1 MALENTFIGLIVMW
15 VISLTPIEKR
25 REEDNVKTQQYLA
38 EAPTSPGSKR
48 TVRSAVH
55 ELMLKHGVFRIFGN
69 PGSNELPFLSDLPE
83 EIEYVLGLHEQ
94 VVVGMADGFAQ
105 ASGEVAFVN
114 LHAASGTGNAMGALT
129 NSFYSRSPLVI
140 SAGQQ
145 VRETIGIHSFLS
157 NVDAAQLTKPL
168 TKWSCEPTSASD
180 VPRSFNEA
188 VMQAQASAP
197 GPVYLSI
204 PYDDWDHEANANDEL
219 LLRRSYSEENELSA
233 AAVEHLSGLI
243 SAAMRPAIILGSAVD
258 TVGANGAAVT
268 LAENSGADVYLAP
281 SPYRLPFPN
290 KHGQF
295 RGVLPASIHAV
306 NTTLAAYDLVLVI
319 GAPVFRY
326 HQHVPGQY
334 LSDEVELIHITDD
347 PNEAAR
353 APFGTAVVTNIK
365 RAVELLA
372 EAVPPQESVIELRQQ
387 GFPATEAPVA
397 GVFDPARVFALLR
410 EHAPTG
416 TSYVVESTSTN
427 SDFWA
432 QMDLQEPGSYF
443 WPASG
448 GLGFGMP
455 AAVGVQM
462 ALADRQVIGIIGDG
476 SANYGITALWTAA
489 QYDIPVVFIVLKNG
503 TYGALRWFSEL
514 LNTPDVPGVNVPGID
529 FVSLAHGYGVE
540 ARTAENEG
548 DFIDALAEAV
558 ASRKPCLIEVCTNL
572 TQP

>member
-1 MALENTFIGLIVMW
+1 M
-15 VISLTPIEKR
+15 
-25 REEDNVKTQQYLA
+25 KTQEYLV
-38 EAPTSPGSKR
+38 EKPTPQESAR
-48 TVRSAVH
+48 TVRSVVH
-55 ELMLKHGVFRIFGN
+55 DLMLKHGIFRIFGN
-69 PGSNELPFLSDLPE
+69 PGSNELPFLTDLPGG
-83 EIEYVLGLHEQ
+83 IEYVLGLHEQ

-140 SAGQQ
+140 TAGQQ
-145 VRETIGIHSFLS
+145 VRETIGMHSFLS
-157 NVDAAQLTKPL
+157 NVEASQLTKPL
-168 TKWSCEPTSASD
+168 TKWSCEPASASD

-204 PYDDWDHEANANDEL
+204 PYDDWDYEATVNDDL
-219 LLRRSYSEENELSA
+219 LLRRSYSEEQELSA
-233 AAVEHLSGLI
+233 ASVEYLSGMI
-243 SAAMRPAIILGSAVD
+243 SSAAKPAFILGSAID
-258 TVGANGAAVT
+258 TVGANAAAVT
-268 LAENSGADVYLAP
+268 LAENTGSDVFLAP

-295 RGVLPASIHAV
+295 QGVLPASIQAV
-306 NTTLAAYDLVLVI
+306 KTTLADYDLVLVI

-326 HQHVPGQY
+326 HQHEPDQY
-334 LSDEVELIHITDD
+334 LGEDIELIHITDD
-347 PNEAAR
+347 PNEATR
-353 APFGTAVVTNIK
+353 APFGTAIVTDIK

-372 EAVPPQESVIELRQQ
+372 EAVPPQDTAPQRPWQ
-387 GFPATEAPVA
+387 GHPATEAPVD

-410 EHAPTG
+410 QHAPVDA
-416 TSYVVESTSTN
+416 SYVVESTSTN

-432 QMDLQEPGSYF
+432 QMDLQEPASYF

-448 GLGFGMP
+448 GLGFGLP

-462 ALADRQVIGIIGDG
+462 ALTDRQVIGIIGDG

-489 QYDIPVVFIVLKNG
+489 QYDIPVIFIVLKNG
-503 TYGALRWFSEL
+503 TYGALRWFSQL
-514 LNTPDVPGVNVPGID
+514 LETPDAPGVDVPDID
-529 FVSLAHGYGVE
+529 FLSLAHGYGVQ
-540 ARTAENEG
+540 ARAVATDE
-548 DFIDALAEAV
+548 DFITALTEALA
-558 ASRKPCLIEVCTNL
+558 SGKPRLIEVCTSL